1 MVILA
6 CATLATAQQLQVD
19 SVLVDTVWNSDSS
32 LCNNMGI
39 AYQTRYSRD
48 LYLSFKPMGGGTAKC
63 YVAMSTDSAKTWAFP
78 ADSLIELDSGISSP
92 VQCDVKCRV
101 RLRVLGQ
108 DRPGVAFRV
117 TAQQWQP
124 VLSGNPQ
131 LVTMGLFSAIT
142 PGDSCH
148 VNMQCTLDNASQGLG
163 YATISKV
170 WWDAFGTAGTW
181 SDSTATL
188 SYTWNTM
195 VPTGA
200 SGQRRAMIA
209 KARDANGLWSAP
221 CTLTVQFVELT
232 KSVTMLSIPAGTFQM
247 GDTNAILLN
256 QGSLSSPLHSV
267 TLGAF
272 TMSQTLVTQEQ
283 YLEVMDT
290 NPSFSKS
297 GKTYP
302 VESVTWYDAA
312 LFCNA
317 LSKMA
322 GTDTVYAFTSVTGTP
337 GAGCTGLGNLNI
349 DYTQNGYRLPT
360 EAEYEY
366 ANRSGTKT
374 DYYWGRNYPP
384 MTSADTLAIDSNA
397 VWFNDLPTTYDSAYQ
412 EQVTIWGTQP
422 VATKKPNAFGL
433 YDMSGNVWE
442 WCNDWYASYSAGSQ
456 TDPTGATSGSYHVLR
471 GGSYYE
477 YFANIACNLCA
488 AFRVSDGVPSSG
500 SRNIGFRVVC
510 GAR

>member
-1 MVILA
+1 M
-6 CATLATAQQLQVD
+6 
-19 SVLVDTVWNSDSS
+19 
-32 LCNNMGI
+32 
-39 AYQTRYSRD
+39 RRK
-48 LYLSFKPMGGGTAKC
+48 KP
-63 YVAMSTDSAKTWAFP
+63 
-78 ADSLIELDSGISSP
+78 
-92 VQCDVKCRV
+92 V

-108 DRPGVAFRV
+108 DRPGVAFKV

-188 SYTWNTM
+188 SYTWNTT

-322 GTDTVYAFTSVTGTP
+322 GTDTVYNYAGDGIMDASVV
-337 GAGCTGLGNLNI
+337 I
-349 DYTQNGYRLPT
+349 DYSKNGFRLPT

-366 ANRSGTKT
+366 AYRAGTTT

-384 MTSADTLAIDSNA
+384 ITTADTLAMDSNA
-397 VWFNDLPTTYDSAYQ
+397 VWYYDSPD
-412 EQVTIWGTQP
+412 GTHP
-422 VATKKPNAFGL
+422 VATKKQNLWGL
-433 YDMSGNVWE
+433 YDMAGNLWE
-442 WCNDWYASYSAGSQ
+442 WCNDWY
-456 TDPTGATSGSYHVLR
+456 GSYR
-471 GGSYYE
+471 S
-477 YFANIACNLCA
+477 
-488 AFRVSDGVPSSG
+488 VSG
-500 SRNIGFRVVC
+500 
-510 GAR
+510 